1 MTQMN
6 WRKST
11 YSRAH
16 QNCVEVAAR
25 HALIAA
31 RDSQDPDGPVIEVS
45 LKAWTEFAKHI
56 KRAASGHR
64 GHRPPTGQRPA

>member
-1 MTQMN
+1 MTLTN

-16 QNCVEVAAR
+16 QNCVEAAAD
-25 HALIAA
+25 HALVAA

-45 LKAWTEFAKHI
+45 PRAWTEFTTHVKH
-56 KRAASGHR
+56 ATSEHR
-64 GHRPPTGQRPA
+64 GHHPSQGQPPA

>member
-11 YSRAH
+11 HSRAH
-16 QNCVEVAAR
+16 QNCVEAADG
-25 HALIAA
+25 HTLVAA

-45 LKAWTEFAKHI
+45 PRAWTEFITHV
-56 KRAASGHR
+56 KRATSEHR
-64 GHRPPTGQRPA
+64 GHHLA